1 MLDETLAKLE
11 MNIRQSDAIAADKK
25 AELLRLLS
33 TLQSEIAALESTHEP
48 YDRPKILSSSP

>member
-25 AELLRLLS
+25 AEHTCLISVFPWYCL
-33 TLQSEIAALESTHEP
+33 
-48 YDRPKILSSSP
+48 